1 MTLDATAQHLPQ
13 VFWYGERGII
23 NAIIGHLTRSG
34 DATLSVRSLL
44 SAVLWASGQTPEWV
58 ERINSVT
65 IVVEVG
71 LADFGD
77 PDLLIVCHTS
87 KATKLVFI
95 EAKVVS
101 YVDSMQ
107 STSPSVGSR
116 WGMTQI
122 GFNSSINGQ
131 LSLKYRFARALSQWD
146 GTRPAISESPAVFAG
161 YRSRLND
168 SEAKA
173 PGRTLAKP
181 SILNRI
187 FKPLRLHGIPEEDC
201 CYVAL
206 TWDTASNA
214 FYRSTEVPV
223 DCLPVFLNEA
233 GVDTFGDAT
242 NRVGWIGYRHLN
254 DALGLLNSSEY
265 ITAFSTMLDCAEP
278 LASYYAENRKGRW
291 ATFPSQIV
299 NLASQIADEF
309 DDRAQRWAGSYSLLD
324 ENRQTVAKIIPN
336 DTSVFVGIRKG
347 DPTSTRLTHW
357 ASSSGQVAS
366 RKVRNV
372 RFDGVNILDKTQAQ
386 QFIATV
392 KQRINSPVSQAEG
405 DSAEPEL

>member
-1 MTLDATAQHLPQ
+1 VDTNSQQRLQ
-13 VFWYGERGII
+13 VYWYGERGIL
-23 NAIIGHLTRSG
+23 NAIITHLTRNG
-34 DATLSVRSLL
+34 DATVAIKKFLL
-44 SAVLWASGQTPEWV
+44 GVSWADEQVPAWV
-58 ERINSVT
+58 DTIESVT
-65 IVVEVG
+65 LIVELG

-77 PDLLIVCHTS
+77 PDLIIVCRTPS
-87 KATKLVFI
+87 ARKLVFV

-101 YVDSMQ
+101 YLDSMQ
-107 STSPSVGSR
+107 STAQSAGTR

-131 LSLKYRFARALSQWD
+131 LSLKYRFAKALSRWD
-146 GTRPAISESPAVFAG
+146 GNAPAISESSAVFDA

-187 FKPLRLHGIPEEDC
+187 FKPLGLPGIGEENC

-214 FYRSTEVPV
+214 FFSSVEVPT

-233 GVDTFGDAT
+233 GIDVFQDARS
-242 NRVGWIGYRHLN
+242 RVGWIGYKRLS

-265 ITAFSTMLDCAEP
+265 LTAFSTMLEALEP
-278 LASYYAENRKGRW
+278 TTSYYTGIRRGRW
-291 ATFPSQIV
+291 STFPPHIV
-299 NLASQIADEF
+299 NLASEIANEF
-309 DDRAQRWAGSYSLLD
+309 AGRAQRWEGSYSLLD
-324 ENRQTVAKIIPN
+324 ENKQTIAKVIPN
-336 DTSVFVGIRKG
+336 ESSVFLGIRTG
-347 DPTSTRLTHW
+347 TPAASEVQHW
-357 ASSSGQVAS
+357 ASSSGGVIV

-372 RFDGVNILDKTQAQ
+372 RFEGVNVYNKDEARE
-386 QFIATV
+386 FINAI
-392 KQRINSPVSQAEG
+392 KQRLESLAPEAEG
-405 DSAEPEL
+405 ASTEPQP